1 MSEHKICEERYK
13 QLNKKVDDVEK
24 RMSDRVD
31 GVEEKMAKMESKV
44 INIDKTLGE
53 RINTL
58 EITMKLSTESTN
70 NKIDKLD
77 RKLDKVLEDKEE
89 EHKSKA
95 EDSKDIIKNTN
106 DTWAKIVLEL
116 IKALGVVG
124 GIIAGIKL
132 LG

>member
-1 MSEHKICEERYK
+1 
-13 QLNKKVDDVEK
+13 
-24 RMSDRVD
+24 MSDRVD
-31 GVEEKMAKMESKV
+31 GVEEKMAKMEDKV
-44 INIDKTLGE
+44 VNIDKSLGE

-77 RKLDKVLEDKEE
+77 RKIDKVLEKEENKKNKDSDDKEL
-89 EHKSKA
+89 
-95 EDSKDIIKNTN
+95 IKNTN
-106 DTWAKIVLEL
+106 ETWSKIVLEL
-116 IKALGVVG
+116 IKAFGTIG